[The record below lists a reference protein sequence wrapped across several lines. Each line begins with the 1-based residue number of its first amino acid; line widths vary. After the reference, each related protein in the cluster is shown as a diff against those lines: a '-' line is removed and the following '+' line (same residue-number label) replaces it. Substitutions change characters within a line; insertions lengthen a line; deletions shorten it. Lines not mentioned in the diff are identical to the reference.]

1 MDTNFGVHETL
12 ELHEIS
18 VFKTVCL
25 TKSKSLQALV
35 SDQDLKNILQQDVQT
50 STRQIQELQG
60 FMSAVTK

>member
-1 MDTNFGVHETL
+1 MDTAFGIHETL

-35 SDQDLKNILQQDVQT
+35 SDNDLKNILQQDVQL
-50 STRQIQELQG
+50 SSRQIQELQG
-60 FMSAVTK
+60 LMSAVNR